1 MHGQPERGASPLSI
15 ASIVASMTT
24 AAVGSGLMFA
34 YSPYMLSLSADAAW
48 APGAAVTAVA
58 FGGLVG
64 CVVTGP
70 LIQRVGHARLFACSM
85 AIVIIAAALIASN
98 LSVTLWIL
106 ARGLYGAAANC
117 NFIIAQSWLNHAASN
132 TWRGRAMSFFYMA
145 YVLGLGC
152 GAWLFGQIPT
162 SGNLTPLLTIF
173 FTALAILPIGLTR
186 LPNPPAPARVNV
198 DIGMAWRISPVG
210 LIGVLASGGLSM
222 VVQGFVPIYATTN
235 GVSQAEVGLLMF
247 VMQTGLLFVQYP
259 LGILSDRM
267 DRRRVLLI
275 TCAIILSAGTA
286 ALFASFAQMLLFML
300 IFLVFGGAIETIY
313 SIANAHS
320 NDRADPGDYVP
331 LSSTLLV
338 AWSAAA
344 TVVPLAVTALMP
356 VFGQKTF
363 IGAALMVAAAYAL
376 FTLWRLNERDPV
388 PSDAREGFELR
399 SAQLPNAAL
408 LTDPVALSAEAESQL
423 QDGGASP
430 EPGRSLS

>member
-1 MHGQPERGASPLSI
+1 MHDKPLSGASPLSI
-15 ASIVASMTT
+15 ASIVLSMST

-34 YSPYMLSLSADAAW
+34 YSPYMLARSEAASW

-70 LIQRVGHARLFACSM
+70 LIRRVGHARLFACSM
-85 AIVIIAAALIASN
+85 AIVIIAAVIIASG
-98 LSVTLWIL
+98 LPAGWWIL

-132 TWRGRAMSFFYMA
+132 AWRGRAMSFFYMA
-145 YVLGLGC
+145 YVLALGC
-152 GAWLFGQIPT
+152 GAWLFGQIST
-162 SGNLTPLLTIF
+162 AGNVTPLLTVL

-198 DIGMAWRISPVG
+198 DLRMAWRISPVG

-222 VVQGFVPIYATTN
+222 VVQGFVPIYAAVN
-235 GVSQAEVGLLMF
+235 NVSQSQVALLMF

-259 LGILSDRM
+259 LGILSDRI

-275 TCAIILSAGTA
+275 TCVLITCAAGA
-286 ALFASFAQMLLFML
+286 ALFTSFSQMIVLM
-300 IFLVFGGAIETIY
+300 IVFLVFGGAIETIY

-320 NDRADPGDYVP
+320 NDRADPDDYVP

-344 TVVPLAVTALMP
+344 TVVPLGVTALTP
-356 VFGQKTF
+356 VLGQKTF
-363 IGAALMVAAAYAL
+363 IGAAMLVAIAYGI
-376 FTLWRLNERDPV
+376 FVLWRLNERNPV
-388 PSDAREGFELR
+388 PSQARETFELR
-399 SAQLPNAAL
+399 SAQVPNAAT
-408 LTDPVALSAEAESQL
+408 LTDPDAGLP
-423 QDGGASP
+423 DP
-430 EPGRSLS
+430 

>member
-1 MHGQPERGASPLSI
+1 MHDKPASGTTSPLSI
-15 ASIVASMTT
+15 ASIVLSMTT
-24 AAVGSGLMFA
+24 ASVGSGLMFA
-34 YSPYMLSLSADAAW
+34 YSPFMLARSEAASW

-58 FGGLVG
+58 FGGLIG

-70 LIQRVGHARLFACSM
+70 LIRRVGHARLFACSM
-85 AIVIIAAALIASN
+85 AFVIIAAVIIASG
-98 LSVTLWIL
+98 LSVGWWIL

-132 TWRGRAMSFFYMA
+132 AWRGRAMSFFYMA

-152 GAWLFGQIPT
+152 GAWLFGQIST
-162 SGNLTPLLTIF
+162 IGNLTPLLTVL

-198 DIGMAWRISPVG
+198 DLRMAWRISPVG

-222 VVQGFVPIYATTN
+222 VVQGFVPIYAAVN
-235 GVSQAEVGLLMF
+235 NVSQTQVALLMF

-259 LGILSDRM
+259 LGILSDII

-275 TCAIILSAGTA
+275 TCVLIVCAAIA
-286 ALFASFAQMLLFML
+286 ALFASFTQMLVLM
-300 IFLVFGGAIETIY
+300 IVFLVFGGAIETIY

-320 NDRADPGDYVP
+320 NDRADPEDYVP

-344 TVVPLAVTALMP
+344 TVVPLAVTALTP
-356 VFGQKTF
+356 ALGQKTF
-363 IGAALMVAAAYAL
+363 ILAAMLVAAAYGV
-376 FTLWRLNERDPV
+376 FVLWRLNERDPV
-388 PSDAREGFELR
+388 PSTERENFELR
-399 SAQLPNAAL
+399 SAQVPNAA
-408 LTDPVALSAEAESQL
+408 TMTGPDAGVTGP
-423 QDGGASP
+423 
-430 EPGRSLS
+430 